1 MKVVGPEA
9 NPSING
15 YLQFDTA
22 QVRIQNYGSALTFDG
37 RRIPVDNGR
46 VRFDSYELRGANGNP
61 ITLNGYVDLSMDVDK
76 IYSDIKLKGRNVQV
90 IHGKK
95 RGRV

>member
-37 RRIPVDNGR
+37 RRI
-46 VRFDSYELRGANGNP
+46 
-61 ITLNGYVDLSMDVDK
+61 LSTTGV
-76 IYSDIKLKGRNVQV
+76 
-90 IHGKK
+90 
-95 RGRV
+95 